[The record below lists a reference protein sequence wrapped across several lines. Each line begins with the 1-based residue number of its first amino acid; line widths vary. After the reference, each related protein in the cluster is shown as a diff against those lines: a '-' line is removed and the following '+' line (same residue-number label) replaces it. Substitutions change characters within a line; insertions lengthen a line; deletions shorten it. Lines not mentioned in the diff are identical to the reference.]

1 MFKSDK
7 SYSEFTL
14 KGSIQNVWM
23 KEGKPKYITV
33 LSHSSLF
40 WIKLSKEVRSV
51 AEATLTPGA
60 DVEVRGRKKQD
71 KKTGIIK
78 LKADSVTSNHAS
90 LSSIPPL
97 TQPAVTVKTVESS
110 QKPAKILVCQK
121 SDCRRRGSDGI
132 CSLLAK
138 ELEERGLQD
147 QVTIQKTG
155 CLKQCKAGPNV
166 VMLPDKTRYSNVEP
180 EEIPTLI
187 DQHFNQ
193 KVAVGHSI

>member
-14 KGSIQNVWM
+14 NGSIQNVWM

-40 WIKLSKEVRSV
+40 WIKLSKQLRSG

-60 DVEVRGRKKQD
+60 DVQVRGRKKQD
-71 KKTGIIK
+71 NKTGIIK
-78 LKADSVTSNHAS
+78 LKADNIALNHAS
-90 LSSIPPL
+90 LDSIPPL
-97 TQPAVTVKTVESS
+97 TQPAVKTVESS

-138 ELEERGLQD
+138 ELEERGLQE

-193 KVAVGHSI
+193 KVAVGHPI

>member
-40 WIKLSKEVRSV
+40 WIKLSKDVRSA
-51 AEATLTPGA
+51 AEATLTPGV

-78 LKADSVTSNHAS
+78 LKADSVTSNQAS
-90 LSSIPPL
+90 LNPL
-97 TQPAVTVKTVESS
+97 TQPAATTVESS

-193 KVAVGHSI
+193 KVTASHSV

>member
-1 MFKSDK
+1 MFKSNK

-23 KEGKPKYITV
+23 KEGKAKYITV

-40 WIKLSKEVRSV
+40 WVKLSKEVRSA

-78 LKADSVTSNHAS
+78 LKADRITSVN
-90 LSSIPPL
+90 SSSDSISPI
-97 TQPAVTVKTVESS
+97 TQPAARTVESS

-187 DQHFNQ
+187 EQHFNQ
-193 KVAVGHSI
+193 KVAVGYSV

>member
-23 KEGKPKYITV
+23 KEGKAKYITV

-40 WIKLSKEVRSV
+40 WVKLSKEVRSA

-78 LKADSVTSNHAS
+78 LKADRITSLH
-90 LSSIPPL
+90 SSSDSISPI
-97 TQPAVTVKTVESS
+97 TQPAVTTVESS

-187 DQHFNQ
+187 EQHFNQ
-193 KVAVGHSI
+193 KVAVGHSV